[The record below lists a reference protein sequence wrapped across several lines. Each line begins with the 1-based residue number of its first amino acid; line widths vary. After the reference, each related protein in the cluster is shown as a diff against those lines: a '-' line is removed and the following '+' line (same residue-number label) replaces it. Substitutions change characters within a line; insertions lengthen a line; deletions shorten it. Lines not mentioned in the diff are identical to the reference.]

1 MKLSTKI
8 RYGARAMLE
17 LASHYGEGPIE
28 LKEIAGKQDI
38 SIKYLEQVIIPLRTA
53 GLVKSVRGSKGG
65 YSLAKHPSEI
75 CLNDVVETLEGPINL
90 VDCIRDAK
98 ICKRSAVCVTRDIW
112 TEVSEALHRVL
123 KAITL
128 EEMVRRRIDK
138 ENKENGNSPAYQI

>member
-28 LKEIAGKQDI
+28 LREIARMQDI
-38 SIKYLEQVIIPLRTA
+38 SMKYLEQVIIPLRTA

-65 YSLAKHPSEI
+65 YSLGRPPAEI

-90 VDCIRDAK
+90 VDCLSDSKA
-98 ICKRSAVCVTRDIW
+98 CKRSSFCVTRDIW
-112 TEVSEALHRVL
+112 ADVAEAFHRVL

-128 EEMVRRRIDK
+128 EEMVRRRI
-138 ENKENGNSPAYQI
+138 EKENGDSQAYQI